1 MSDIKAAHK
10 KMWASGDYFVVSIH
24 VQWVSELL
32 CESVNLRAGQKVLD
46 IACGN
51 GNTSLSAARRGC
63 KVTGVDLTPELLQI
77 ARERATAERL
87 SIDFQEGDAEELN
100 FDDEAFDCVL
110 STFGIMFVPNRDKAT
125 DELLR
130 ILKPGGRI
138 GLANWAAQTNVEFAP
153 IIASY
158 TAEPP
163 PNPWTTEDGLRGI
176 FNDRVRDLNV
186 TSKKIHYRFASAT
199 DFIDAMTMRF
209 GPWKNLMASLEE
221 DAAANLRNDL
231 ISEVDRHNISGDLTL
246 ILPLDYLEIV
256 AVKN

>member
-10 KMWASGDYFVVSIH
+10 KLWASGDYFVVSNH
-24 VQWVSELL
+24 LQWVSEVL
-32 CESVNLRAGQKVLD
+32 CESVNLRAGQNVLD

-51 GNTSLSAARRGC
+51 GNTALSAARRGC
-63 KVTGVDLTPELLQI
+63 KVTGIDLTPELLQI

-87 SIDFQEGDAEELN
+87 SIDFQQGDAEEMN
-100 FDDEAFDCVL
+100 FDDEMFGSVL
-110 STFGIMFVPNRDKAT
+110 STFGIMFVPDRDKAT

-130 ILKPGGRI
+130 VLKPGGTI
-138 GLANWAAQTNVEFAP
+138 GLANWAVQTDVQFAP

-158 TAEPP
+158 TSEPP

-176 FNDRVRDLNV
+176 FDDRVRDLSV
-186 TSKKIHYRFASAT
+186 TGKKIHYRFASAP
-199 DFIDAMTMRF
+199 DFVDAMTMRF

-231 ISEVDRHNISGDLTL
+231 ISEADCHNVSRDPTL

-256 AVKN
+256 AIKN